1 MNKVTSMTIFETSA
15 GPRLSITYSEI
26 SEDGRILKSNIR
38 IDRILVNDELISH
51 AETLKSYAQS
61 VVGGADEVSGTEG

>member
-1 MNKVTSMTIFETSA
+1 MNKVTSMTMFETSA

-38 IDRILVNDELISH
+38 VDRILVNSELITH
-51 AETLKSYAQS
+51 TEALKDYAQS
-61 VVGGADEVSGTEG
+61 VVNDMEEAGTEG

>member
-1 MNKVTSMTIFETSA
+1 MNKVTSMTMFETSA

-38 IDRILVNDELISH
+38 VDRILVKSELITH
-51 AETLKSYAQS
+51 TEALKDYAQS
-61 VVGGADEVSGTEG
+61 VVNDMEEAGTEG